1 MASRA
6 GTTIA
11 AQADGAGLVRDF
23 CFSPFNSFRGALVRL
38 VYRLRTLCRTGW
50 LALVRLVHD
59 PDLPMFQA

>member
-6 GTTIA
+6 RTTIA
-11 AQADGAGLVRDF
+11 AQADGAALVRDF
-23 CFSPFNSFRGALVRL
+23 CFSQFNSFRGALVRL
-38 VYRLRTLCRTGW
+38 VYRLRTLCRMGW